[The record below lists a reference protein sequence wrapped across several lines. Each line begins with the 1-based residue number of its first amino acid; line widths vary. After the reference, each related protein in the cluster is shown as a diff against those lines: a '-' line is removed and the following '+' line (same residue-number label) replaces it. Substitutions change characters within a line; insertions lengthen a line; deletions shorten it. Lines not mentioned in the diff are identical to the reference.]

1 MKRPAE
7 AAARRRNIIVVD
19 DHPMMRAGLTQLI
32 DRQPDLQVSGEAG
45 NPVEVFSLL
54 RHRTPDLLLTDLNM
68 PGRAGI
74 EFLKDVLA
82 LSPGLPILVISMHD
96 ELLYAERCLRA
107 GARGYL
113 MKESGSE
120 NLLLGLRRVLA
131 GQIHVSD
138 RVSDGILQSITAHQ
152 PRGTASPIRK
162 LSDREFEILQLL
174 GHGKTTREIAGQLHL
189 SPKTVD
195 VHRSRIKEKLGI
207 KTAPAL
213 VRYAV
218 HMLAAK
224 NSSP

>member
-1 MKRPAE
+1 
-7 AAARRRNIIVVD
+7 
-19 DHPMMRAGLTQLI
+19 MRAGLTQLI
-32 DRQPDLQVSGEAG
+32 DRQPDMRVTGEAG
-45 NPVEVFSLL
+45 RPTEVFDLL
-54 RHRTPDLLLTDLNM
+54 RRGTPDLLLTDLHL
-68 PGRAGI
+68 PGRGGI
-74 EFLKDVLA
+74 EFLKDLLVMF
-82 LSPGLPILVISMHD
+82 PRLPILVISMHD

-138 RVSDGILQSITAHQ
+138 HVSDGILQGITTRP
-152 PRGTASPIRK
+152 PRGTASPVRK
-162 LSDREFEILQLL
+162 LSDREFEVLQLL
-174 GHGKTTREIAGQLHL
+174 GHGKTTREIAAQLNL

-224 NSSP
+224 NSGA